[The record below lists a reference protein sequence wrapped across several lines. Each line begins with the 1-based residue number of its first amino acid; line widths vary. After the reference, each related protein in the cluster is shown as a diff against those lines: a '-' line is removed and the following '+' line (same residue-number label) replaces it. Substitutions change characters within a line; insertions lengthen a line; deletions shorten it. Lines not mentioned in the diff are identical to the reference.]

1 MARRGDPGDREI
13 DVAFVEAA
21 FLRVAGAIVLETLAF
36 IVWNIGTRSPI
47 GVLRDVRA
55 ALGDGRKLFAGIVC
69 TIVGFIF
76 IVAAAIL
83 IVPICA
89 DPDVDFL
96 PAELFTLLVALAI
109 EHLIGNDV
117 RSLVG
122 AAEETPAPKA

>member
-1 MARRGDPGDREI
+1 VARRGVPGGRAI
-13 DVAFVEAA
+13 DVAFFENA

-36 IVWNIGTRSPI
+36 IVWNVGTRSPI
-47 GVLRDVRA
+47 GVLRDARA
-55 ALGDGRKLFAGIVC
+55 ALRDGRKLFAGIIC

-76 IVAAAIL
+76 IVAASIL

-117 RSLVG
+117 RALAGPS
-122 AAEETPAPKA
+122 EERSAP

>member
-1 MARRGDPGDREI
+1 VARRGVPGGPAI
-13 DVAFVEAA
+13 DVGFFENA

-47 GVLRDVRA
+47 GVLRDARA
-55 ALGDGRKLFAGIVC
+55 ALRDGRKLFAGIIC

-76 IVAAAIL
+76 IVAASIL
-83 IVPICA
+83 IVPICV

-117 RSLVG
+117 RALAG
-122 AAEETPAPKA
+122 PPEEPTSPV